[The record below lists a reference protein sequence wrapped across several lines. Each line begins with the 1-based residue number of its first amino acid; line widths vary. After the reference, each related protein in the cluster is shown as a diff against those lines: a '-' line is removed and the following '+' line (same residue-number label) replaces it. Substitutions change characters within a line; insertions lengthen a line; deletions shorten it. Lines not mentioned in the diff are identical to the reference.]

1 METTDIISLDSCY
14 LVLMRE
20 LYSVGS
26 AMATSNVDG
35 SLATAVGWSAGTS
48 YVASSKSTSTATIG
62 IDVLEICDGVESVQ
76 TFSEAVQQNEH
87 IDEVILEASL
97 QYGQD

>member
-1 METTDIISLDSCY
+1 MK
-14 LVLMRE
+14 
-20 LYSVGS
+20 
-26 AMATSNVDG
+26 AF
-35 SLATAVGWSAGTS
+35 
-48 YVASSKSTSTATIG
+48 TILS
-62 IDVLEICDGVESVQ
+62 IYFLLQDVLEICDGVESVQ